1 MAALPLF
8 SQATLIEKVE
18 AQEGKLVIPYEKYL
32 LSNGLT
38 LIVSEDH
45 SDPVTHINVTY
56 HVGSARETPG
66 KSGFAHFF
74 EHMLFQGS
82 KHVADEEHFK
92 IIKEYG
98 GEVNGNTTRDRTV
111 YVETSQVISPRRPCG
126 WKQTEWAFS

>member
-111 YVETSQVISPRRPCG
+111 YVETFQVISPRRPCG